1 MYTMFLFNISSFN
14 INGFITLYPL
24 LSQDESTVNKRS
36 SITYT
41 RIFKSEFNITI
52 MAFVNVEKLL
62 TVDVTTRLLLEQN
75 NGC

>member
-62 TVDVTTRLLLEQN
+62 NVDVTTRLLLEQN